1 MATAKIVR
9 MKSADCP
16 QCGKRFAFKATRPK
30 MFCSPH
36 CQKKHANDRNN
47 ARRTPV
53 KMATDGKSPPAIFNA
68 PMPVRIQP
76 VAPLD
81 VEWLDCFAD
90 LHRCV
95 AGRLNRLR
103 TTQREHAIGMDRP
116 PIGHAVLVDGAWRGR
131 IRSAGAVIWTSDPL
145 ASLDAAKRSVEAE
158 LANRSELIGAALK
171 LAAGV
176 EKRRPA
182 DRAPANDGG
191 EALPLAA

>member
-68 PMPVRIQP
+68 STPVRIHP
-76 VAPLD
+76 GEPLD
-81 VEWLDCFAD
+81 VEWLDCFPD
-90 LHRCV
+90 LHRAV
-95 AGRLNRLR
+95 AGRLNRSR
-103 TTQREHAIGMDRP
+103 TTPREHAIGMDRA
-116 PIGHAVLVDGAWRGR
+116 PIGHAVRVDGHWRGKV
-131 IRSAGAVIWTSDPL
+131 RSAGAVVWASGPFDTVEEAKRAVEAQLADRPEL
-145 ASLDAAKRSVEAE
+145 VAASLKLATASAKRS
-158 LANRSELIGAALK
+158 G
-171 LAAGV
+171 
-176 EKRRPA
+176 
-182 DRAPANDGG
+182 PAND
-191 EALPLAA
+191 ESAEPLPLAA